1 MNILFMKLERSW
13 RAKESLTH
21 VFLDVIH
28 DFCLELCSRSQ
39 DAVYSISKERRAEDL
54 RLLFSNVN
62 KQSREIICPP
72 LFGKVVLI
80 FTRRLGGLLFMVASR
95 NDNDHTLAIYRI
107 LYHSEK
113 FALKEICF
121 WEKVKIPWKSSS
133 FVFFLKG
140 YIRKLF
146 LLADPLP
153 LVKFDRNRFSQS
165 TSFKFIVPKKR
176 YFTIWKKN
184 SDLLR
189 YLFCNLCFSQ
199 KYF

>member
-121 WEKVKIPWKSSS
+121 
-133 FVFFLKG
+133 
-140 YIRKLF
+140 
-146 LLADPLP
+146 
-153 LVKFDRNRFSQS
+153 
-165 TSFKFIVPKKR
+165 
-176 YFTIWKKN
+176 
-184 SDLLR
+184 
-189 YLFCNLCFSQ
+189 
-199 KYF
+199 